1 MPRVTEKFY
10 KANTTQ
16 KGSGIGLAVANE
28 IVILHGGFI
37 NIKSEENIG
46 TVVTIMIPIA
56 GAVEPDNIIKG
67 ETK

>member
-1 MPRVTEKFY
+1 M
-10 KANTTQ
+10 
-16 KGSGIGLAVANE
+16 
-28 IVILHGGFI
+28 ILHGGFI